1 MQYLTTS
8 PEKWDKLKELARK
21 NRKEMTYA
29 EKIVWNFIR
38 KNQLGVKFRRQ
49 QAKADYIVDFVCLD
63 IKLVVEIDGP
73 SHDEQKEY
81 DEYRTNVL
89 KDQGYEVIRFTNG
102 EVTGSGN
109 IVEKILR
116 DEIERIIAKNPI
128 PTFTK
133 RKEEE
138 KKDSVSKQ
146 I

>member
-8 PEKWDKLKELARK
+8 PEKWDKLEELARK

-49 QAKADYIVDFVCLD
+49 QAIADYIVDFVCLD
-63 IKLVVEIDGP
+63 TKLVVEIDGP

-89 KDQGYEVIRFTNG
+89 KDQGYEVIRFTND

-128 PTFTK
+128 PTFPK
-133 RKEEE
+133 GKE
-138 KKDSVSKQ
+138 
-146 I
+146 